1 VATTA
6 ESYSVKRAPARA
18 PLSTHPAFPAIVAL
32 WFAALLGIGSLV
44 LPVAL
49 IERIVA
55 ATGLAAVL
63 SSAAPPLGFAARGA
77 IALGCAVVGAL
88 LGLALARK
96 VAQAHTP
103 EPRGR
108 QFTQTRECRPISAHD
123 ELGEDGLEAEPA
135 RSHKRRVQAIAEDDA
150 RSTFL
155 ATVPLP
161 GESATEA
168 PALPDDAAEAPVAAE
183 SDALDLSDFA
193 DLEAID
199 EFEGDD
205 AMPDLVTDP
214 TFDAPSEI
222 DVAAE
227 PPSLQDQPMTDL
239 TDRDTNEASE
249 APADAVDPLPF
260 AAPSLRRAE
269 SAEVVDAEEQD
280 EAVEEPPVPHL
291 SLIEDYGEPEA
302 TDDDDRPLAELGLVQ
317 LAARLGAS
325 LERRKAQ
332 RAAPVQAAPPAA
344 LPPLAGAEDFEAAEA
359 DDAARA
365 IAEFFGPAK
374 AEAIIEPEAEQAA
387 TVPPPL
393 RAWSIDDS
401 DEADDDNFVASFS
414 LPLGGATAQQES
426 FDEEEVA
433 EVTQEDSDGTDYSS
447 LLAIGNPF
455 ARQPEFVRVEEPED
469 DAAAFE
475 PAVTFPSPSPAAQAQ
490 AMSATRPFDP
500 PPNAAMNAAQPTAP
514 SSPRDPDDAE
524 RNLRAAL
531 ATLQRMGGAA

>member
-55 ATGLAAVL
+55 ATRLASVL
-63 SSAAPPLGFAARGA
+63 PSAAPPLGFAARGG
-77 IALGCAVVGAL
+77 IALGCAVAGAL

-108 QFTQTRECRPISAHD
+108 QFTQARECRPISAHD

-135 RSHKRRVQAIAEDDA
+135 RAHKRRVLAIAEDDA

-155 ATVPLP
+155 ATVPVP

-249 APADAVDPLPF
+249 APANAVDPLPF

-344 LPPLAGAEDFEAAEA
+344 LAPLTGAEDFEAAGA

-514 SSPRDPDDAE
+514 AAPRDPDDAE